1 MIDVAANFRETAGLL
16 EALAKD
22 SVTQVQAGA
31 RLLADTLAAGGKVMF
46 CGNGGSAA
54 DSQHLATELVVRL
67 SSAFPR
73 RALPGLALTTDTSL
87 LTACANDFSFE
98 QIFARQVEA
107 LGQSGDCLVAIS
119 TSGNSGNVV
128 AAVKV
133 AHERGIRVLGLLGG
147 DGGSL
152 APLCDVALVVPARD
166 PGRVQECH
174 IALGHNLI
182 ALTERE
188 VC

>member
-1 MIDVAANFRETAGLL
+1 MIDIAANFRETAGLL
-16 EALAKD
+16 QRLASD
-22 SVTQVQAGA
+22 FVPQVEAGA
-31 RLLADTLAAGGKVMF
+31 QLMSETLRAGGKVLF

-67 SSAFPR
+67 SAAFPR
-73 RALPGLALTTDTSL
+73 RALGGLALTTDSSA

-107 LGQSGDCLVAIS
+107 IGREGDCLVAIS
-119 TSGNSGNVV
+119 TSGNSANVL
-128 AAVKV
+128 AAVRV
-133 AHERGIRVLGLLGG
+133 ARERGIRVLGLLGG

-152 APLCDVALVVPARD
+152 AAECDLALIVPARD

-182 ALTERE
+182 ALAERE